1 MIFFPNTSNFIF
13 YAKFVVGW
21 QRIMDLFLTTVN
33 LLWRKELSSKENFS
47 TAILLSRF
55 SQLTSKANIHIS
67 MQGEVVQLTIFT
79 VINRGILTILILFK
93 MHFQT
98 IVYFHATTQPE
109 LQVV

>member
-1 MIFFPNTSNFIF
+1 
-13 YAKFVVGW
+13 
-21 QRIMDLFLTTVN
+21 
-33 LLWRKELSSKENFS
+33 
-47 TAILLSRF
+47 
-55 SQLTSKANIHIS
+55 